1 MKKFALKTEV
11 VCGERAA
18 QQFNGRGGEIES
30 KSASFLKRSEN
41 PEFS

>member
-1 MKKFALKTEV
+1 M
-11 VCGERAA
+11 ERNVE
-18 QQFNGRGGEIES
+18 QFNGREGEIES